1 VIDHADITDLCSNA
15 GPARARDIR
24 SPADTSEDAQR
35 VRLDILHH
43 ISFEQKAAQMSELSE
58 TLRDSMIAGVRFR
71 HPEYAPGEARWA
83 VVRHLLGDDLFA
95 TAFPDAPCIPHM
107 LVGSFAS
114 GFHGEF
120 RATQDADVV
129 IDPTLE

>member
-1 VIDHADITDLCSNA
+1 MIERADITGFRSNA
-15 GPARARDIR
+15 GPARARGIR

-35 VRLDILHH
+35 VRLDILRRM
-43 ISFEQKAAQMSELSE
+43 SFEQKAEQMSELSE

-95 TAFPDAPCIPHM
+95 AAFPDAPP
-107 LVGSFAS
+107 L
-114 GFHGEF
+114 
-120 RATQDADVV
+120 R
-129 IDPTLE
+129 L